1 MPTTLRH
8 VVLRFPQQ
16 AVLIAKLERESEEFR
31 SLCEDYDLVIEM
43 LEKLE
48 SSAPPLDDK
57 TLQEYRSFLFDLEL
71 DIADALTNAIQ

>member
-1 MPTTLRH
+1 MPATLRH
-8 VVLRFPQQ
+8 IVLRFPQQ

-43 LEKLE
+43 LTKLE
-48 SSAPPLDDK
+48 SSAPPSDEK

-71 DIADALTNAIQ
+71 DIADALTNALQ